1 MTRERSPRS
10 SRWTGCAF
18 WQALGTNVVLRTAD
32 PAGLAL
38 ARRAV
43 ESELAAIDRAC
54 SRFRPD
60 SELSRLNDR
69 PGRPIQVSPLLF
81 EALSLALDAARMTG
95 GDVDPTLGRALERA
109 GYDRDW
115 RLLPAPIDEPA
126 RADRE
131 PGWPGDA
138 PRRPDG
144 ELEGQPAWASQP
156 PVLKLRALSGWRS
169 VSLEPASRTVRLPRS
184 VRLDLGATAKALA
197 ADRAAAA
204 ACTASG
210 YGVLVS
216 LGGDIATA
224 GPAPDGGWRV
234 HVTDD
239 HRSDATAPGQT
250 VSIRSGGLATSSTTV
265 RRWRHDGRTMH
276 HILNPATGA
285 PANTCWRTVSI
296 AAASCAHAN
305 IACTASLVRG
315 RAALDWL
322 SGLELPARLL
332 DQDGAVT
339 TVGRWP
345 AQQSAS
351 ASMAVAP

>member
-1 MTRERSPRS
+1 VKLERPRP

-32 PAGLAL
+32 PAALAS

-54 SRFRPD
+54 SRFRAD

-69 PGRPIQVSPLLF
+69 PGRPVQVSPLLF
-81 EALSLALDAARMTG
+81 EALALALDAARLTD
-95 GDVDPTLGRALERA
+95 GDVDPTLGRALELA

-115 RLLPAPIDEPA
+115 RLLPAPGDGQA
-126 RADRE
+126 QGAD
-131 PGWPGDA
+131 DTA
-138 PRRPDG
+138 T
-144 ELEGQPAWASQP
+144 
-156 PVLKLRALSGWRS
+156 PVLKLRAFSGWRS
-169 VSLEPASRTVRLPRS
+169 VSMNAQTRTVRLPHG

-197 ADRAAAA
+197 ADRAATAA
-204 ACTASG
+204 HTASG

-224 GPAPDGGWRV
+224 GPAPPGGWRI

-265 RRWRHDGRTMH
+265 RRWSHEGRTMH
-276 HILNPATGA
+276 HILDPATGS
-285 PANTCWRTVSI
+285 PANTCWRTVSV
-296 AAASCAHAN
+296 AAESCAEAN

-315 RAALDWL
+315 LAALDWL
-322 SGLELPARLL
+322 AELELPARLQ
-332 DQDGAVT
+332 DQDGSVT
-339 TVGRWP
+339 TIGYWP
-345 AQQSAS
+345 AQRSAR
-351 ASMAVAP
+351 ACAAVAG

>member
-1 MTRERSPRS
+1 VKLASSRS

-18 WQALGTNVVLRTAD
+18 WQALGTNVVLRTVD
-32 PAGLAL
+32 PAAL
-38 ARRAV
+38 TAARRAV

-54 SRFRPD
+54 SRFRVD

-69 PGRPIQVSPLLF
+69 PGRPVQVSPLLF
-81 EALSLALDAARMTG
+81 DALALALDAARLTD
-95 GDVDPTLGRALERA
+95 GDVDPTLGRALELA

-115 RLLPAPIDEPA
+115 RLLPAPGDG
-126 RADRE
+126 RAQDV
-131 PGWPGDA
+131 GA
-138 PRRPDG
+138 PT
-144 ELEGQPAWASQP
+144 

-169 VSLEPASRTVRLPRS
+169 VSLDAQTQTVRVPHG

-197 ADRAAAA
+197 ADRAATAA
-204 ACTASG
+204 YTASG

-224 GPAPDGGWRV
+224 GPSPAGGWRI

-265 RRWRHDGRTMH
+265 RRWSHEGRTMH
-276 HILNPATGA
+276 HILDPATGN
-285 PANTCWRTVSI
+285 PANTCWRTVSV
-296 AAASCAHAN
+296 AAESCAEAN

-315 RAALDWL
+315 RSALDWL
-322 SGLELPARLL
+322 AQLELPARLQK
-332 DQDGAVT
+332 QDGSVT
-339 TVGRWP
+339 TIGQWP
-345 AQQSAS
+345 AQRSVQLSA
-351 ASMAVAP
+351 AVAG

>member
-1 MTRERSPRS
+1 VKLERSRS

-18 WQALGTNVVLRTAD
+18 WQALGTSVVLRTAD
-32 PAGLAL
+32 PAGLPA

-43 ESELAAIDRAC
+43 ESELAAIDRTC
-54 SRFRPD
+54 SRFRAD

-69 PGRPIQVSPLLF
+69 AGRWVQVSPLLW
-81 EALSLALDAARMTG
+81 EALALALDAARMTG

-115 RLLPAPIDEPA
+115 RLLPAPGEEQAQGTETPA
-126 RADRE
+126 
-131 PGWPGDA
+131 
-138 PRRPDG
+138 
-144 ELEGQPAWASQP
+144 

-169 VSLEPASRTVRLPRS
+169 VSLDARARSVRLPRG

-204 ACTASG
+204 AHTASG

-224 GPAPDGGWRV
+224 GPPPEGGWRI

-250 VSIRSGGLATSSTTV
+250 VTIRSGGLATSSTTV
-265 RRWRHDGRTMH
+265 RRWSHEGRTMH
-276 HILNPATGA
+276 HILDPATGT
-285 PANTCWRTVSI
+285 PANTCWRTVSV
-296 AAASCAHAN
+296 AAESCAHAN

-315 RAALDWL
+315 RSALDWL
-322 SGLELPARLL
+322 AELELPARLL
-332 DQDGAVT
+332 DQAGAVT
-339 TVGRWP
+339 TIGCWP
-345 AQQSAS
+345 TQRQAPAD
-351 ASMAVAP
+351 MAVAP

>member
-1 MTRERSPRS
+1 MPERASRS
-10 SRWTGCAF
+10 SRWSGCAS
-18 WQALGTNVVLRTAD
+18 WQALGTSVVLRTAD
-32 PAGLAL
+32 PAGLTA

-43 ESELAAIDRAC
+43 ESELAAIDRTC

-69 PGRPIQVSPLLF
+69 PGRPILLSPLLF
-81 EALSLALDAARMTG
+81 EALALALDAARMTE
-95 GDVDPTLGRALERA
+95 GDVDPTLGRALELA

-115 RLLPAPIDEPA
+115 RLLPAPGAEPA
-126 RADRE
+126 QAASE
-131 PGWPGDA
+131 SPSA
-138 PRRPDG
+138 P
-144 ELEGQPAWASQP
+144 QP
-156 PVLKLRALSGWRS
+156 PVLKLRALSGWRA
-169 VSLEPASRTVRLPRS
+169 VSLDLMTRTVRLPHG

-204 ACTASG
+204 AHTAG
-210 YGVLVS
+210 GCGVLVS

-224 GPAPDGGWRV
+224 GPAPDGGWRI

-265 RRWRHDGRTMH
+265 RRWSHEGRTMH
-276 HILNPATGA
+276 HILDPSTGA
-285 PANTCWRTVSI
+285 PADTCWRTVSV
-296 AAASCAHAN
+296 AAESCAHAN

-322 SGLELPARLL
+322 TELELPARL
-332 DQDGAVT
+332 QDRGGSVT
-339 TVGRWP
+339 TLGDWP
-345 AQQSAS
+345 APQSAQ
-351 ASMAVAP
+351 AIAAVAG

>member
-1 MTRERSPRS
+1 VTRERSPRS
-10 SRWTGCAF
+10 SRRTGCAF

-43 ESELAAIDRAC
+43 ESELAAIDRSC

-69 PGRPIQVSPLLF
+69 SGRPIQVSPLLF
-81 EALSLALDAARMTG
+81 EALSLALDAARMSG

-109 GYDRDW
+109 GYDHDW
-115 RLLPAPIDEPA
+115 RLLPAPIEEPA

-131 PGWPGDA
+131 PGWPDDA

-144 ELEGQPAWASQP
+144 ELAGRPTSASQP
-156 PVLKLRALSGWRS
+156 VLRLRALSGWRS
-169 VSLEPASRTVRLPRS
+169 VSLEPASRTVRLPRG

-210 YGVLVS
+210 HGVLVS

-265 RRWRHDGRTMH
+265 RRWRHEGRTMH

-285 PANTCWRTVSI
+285 PADTCWRTVSV
-296 AAASCAHAN
+296 AAVSCAHAN

-322 SGLELPARLL
+322 SGLGLPARLL
-332 DQDGAVT
+332 DRDGAVT

-345 AQQSAS
+345 AQRSAS
-351 ASMAVAP
+351 ASMAVAL